1 MKLFAISDLHLA
13 QSVDKPMDIFGS
25 RWANHIE
32 RIVEH
37 WRRDVSDGDAVL
49 IGGDISW
56 AKSLEEAELDFGLLN
71 VLPGEKILL
80 RGNHDYWWTT
90 KRKMEQFCFEKGF
103 HTLRFLRNDA
113 ITVAGFHV
121 CGARGWLL
129 PQDNDFSKDDEKILN
144 RERIRLDLSLE
155 DLGRLRKSEG
165 RERSSIAL
173 MHYPPI
179 SEEGDPS
186 ILSVRLEEEGVDVC
200 VFGHIHHAV
209 PFYLEGPKINDVK
222 YLISSCDQLDFR
234 PLYIGEDGVFDHT
247 ESKN

>member
-129 PQDNDFSKDDEKILN
+129 PQDKDFSKDDEKILN

-179 SEEGDPS
+179 SATYACSAIFTTPCRFIWKDRRSMTSNTLFPRAIS
-186 ILSVRLEEEGVDVC
+186 LIFDRFILEKTAC
-200 VFGHIHHAV
+200 
-209 PFYLEGPKINDVK
+209 
-222 YLISSCDQLDFR
+222 LIILNRRTD
-234 PLYIGEDGVFDHT
+234 
-247 ESKN
+247 